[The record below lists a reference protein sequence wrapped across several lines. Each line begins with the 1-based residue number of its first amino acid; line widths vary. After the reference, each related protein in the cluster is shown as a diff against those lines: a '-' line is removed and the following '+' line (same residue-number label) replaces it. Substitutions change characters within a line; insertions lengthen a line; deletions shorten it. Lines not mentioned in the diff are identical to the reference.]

1 MMVDAADASETV
13 YQRPTAGPVVVT
25 IEADAAVGTA
35 DKKPYLIL
43 DVRDATDY
51 AQCHLVEAAHY
62 PAHLLNQDKITP
74 EIFRYRSRPDA
85 VIVLY
90 DDDGL
95 GASLT
100 LATSFV
106 QKGYENIRVL
116 HGGLKGAVAKHPLM
130 LEGEPPAHVLPPP
143 PKATARAPA
152 GLGISGRPGSR
163 AARTGVSSVVSA
175 SYSPGKGPRQAAAGG
190 GFGSASQ
197 AGGPYPR

>member
-1 MMVDAADASETV
+1 MVDAADTGESIYKRAA
-13 YQRPTAGPVVVT
+13 AGPLVVT
-25 IEADAAVGTA
+25 VDAEASSGAA
-35 DKKPYLIL
+35 DQKPYLIL
-43 DVRDATDY
+43 DVRDSSSY
-51 AQCHLVEAAHY
+51 AECHITEAAHY

-74 EIFRYRSRPDA
+74 EIFRYRNRSDA

-90 DDDGL
+90 DDDSQGD
-95 GASLT
+95 SCK

-116 HGGLKGAVAKHPLM
+116 HGGLKAAIAKHPLM
-130 LEGEPPAHVLPPP
+130 LDGEPPSHLLPPP

-163 AARTGVSSVVSA
+163 AAKAGVSSVVSA
-175 SYSPGKGPRQAAAGG
+175 SYSPGKAPRGSGG

-197 AGGPYPR
+197 AGGPFRR

>member
-1 MMVDAADASETV
+1 MVDAADQSESV
-13 YQRPTAGPVVVT
+13 YKRSGAGPLVVT
-25 IEADAAVGTA
+25 VEADASSGTA

-43 DVRDATDY
+43 DVRDTESFLE
-51 AQCHLVEAAHY
+51 CHITEAAHY

-74 EIFRYRSRPDA
+74 EIFRYRNRSDA

-90 DDDGL
+90 DDDSL
-95 GASLT
+95 GESCK

-116 HGGLKGAVAKHPLM
+116 HGGLKAAVAKHPLM
-130 LEGEPPAHVLPPP
+130 LDGEPPNRLLPPP
-143 PKATARAPA
+143 PKSTARAPA

-163 AARTGVSSVVSA
+163 PAKAGVSSVVSA
-175 SYSPGKGPRQAAAGG
+175 SYSPGKAPRASAG

-197 AGGPYPR
+197 AGGQYRR